1 MEPEIQPPLFA
12 APHDQSDAPIS
23 PETIAHAPS
32 AQGLRFC
39 FFGHEGL
46 RSGWSLLLF
55 FLLCGFAA
63 IPGLF
68 SAITGTVFFLLHLI
82 GQGEG
87 FTAPTVFFMEL
98 SGLLA
103 LLGAAALIALIERR
117 RSLLDYNLRGPR
129 PAVHFFSGFAAGF
142 VALSALVG
150 ALLWG
155 HWMHFG
161 PLALSGATILS
172 YGALW
177 GAAFLLVGCYE
188 EGIYRCFL
196 QFTFTRGLNFWW
208 ALSIVA
214 AALPLLLAARPG
226 QWRLGRLCRRA
237 ARRSSLSYT
246 PIEKGAHGAVLAGGL
261 GHLHA
266 LRLHPHRQRRRE
278 LDRHLCRGAD
288 RLCLLRQRLRHRLGL
303 VGHRLPRGL
312 GLGGNLLLRHRRQ
325 RLCRHR
331 PLTSPQ
337 PPPATL
343 SGAAARTAPK
353 AASWSWAVILLL
365 LAALLAIYGRKNR
378 VAVLLTDAAG

>member
-214 AALPLLLAARPG
+214 A
-226 QWRLGRLCRRA
+226 LC
-237 ARRSSLSYT
+237 LY
-246 PIEKGAHGAVLAGGL
+246 
-261 GHLHA
+261 
-266 LRLHPHRQRRRE
+266 
-278 LDRHLCRGAD
+278 
-288 RLCLLRQRLRHRLGL
+288 CLLRVQGSC
-303 VGHRLPRGL
+303 VWGVY
-312 GLGGNLLLRHRRQ
+312 
-325 RLCRHR
+325 
-331 PLTSPQ
+331 
-337 PPPATL
+337 
-343 SGAAARTAPK
+343 AAALLGVLPCLWLQVKKVPTARFWQ
-353 AASWSWAVILLL
+353 AAWVTSTLFGFSHTFNGGENWIGIFAAALVVFVFCVSVYVTGSAWWAIGCHAAWDWAETYFYGTADSGFVAPGHLLSATPAGNAFWSGGTDGPEGSILVIAVLLLL
-365 LAALLAIYGRKNR
+365 LAALLAIYGRKKR
-378 VAVLLTDAAG
+378 AVLLTDAAG